1 MVRLCDLDIFN
12 FTLLAMPAC
21 HLAVVCLNVEEV
33 VALCFRRFDSKVYYV
48 NLTIFYVFIVGLI
61 LEKWVDLLYV

>member
-1 MVRLCDLDIFN
+1 
-12 FTLLAMPAC
+12 MPAC